1 MSRTW
6 ARAVTGA
13 CSALVVAAATLV
25 IGGAP
30 AASAADGCS
39 AEYTVASD
47 WGSGFVGNVTVTNT
61 SGTPATGWTVQWT
74 LPSGHT
80 ITNTWNAELS
90 VNGSTVTATNASWNG
105 SLPVGGSASFGFQG
119 TGSGAS
125 SLPTDIAC
133 FLDAPGGGTPGGP
146 NEPGGPDEPGGPGTP
161 GEPVRIM
168 PLGDSITGSP
178 GCWRALLWRDLTDAG
193 YTNIDFVGF
202 RAGDGCGFPYDHENE
217 GHGGM
222 LVTNLARSGQLS
234 TWLSATNPDIVL
246 MHFGTN
252 DVWSSLPTQ
261 TILDAYSTLVS
272 QMRANNPNMTILVAQ
287 IIPMDSARSC
297 ATCAQGVQALN
308 AAIPAWAASE
318 STAQSPVIVVDQWT
332 GFDTDADTYDGVH
345 PNASG
350 DAKIA
355 QNWLEALIPLLD

>member
-90 VNGSTVTATNASWNG
+90 VNGSTVTATNTSWNG

-178 GCWRALLWRDLTDAG
+178 GCWRALLWQRPATPVHQHRLRRHPAAR
-193 YTNIDFVGF
+193 
-202 RAGDGCGFPYDHENE
+202 RAAASPTTAKTRATAAI
-217 GHGGM
+217 
-222 LVTNLARSGQLS
+222 LVTNVADQNQLPG
-234 TWLSATNPDIVL
+234 WLSAT
-246 MHFGTN
+246 
-252 DVWSSLPTQ
+252 SPT
-261 TILDAYSTLVS
+261 
-272 QMRANNPNMTILVAQ
+272 
-287 IIPMDSARSC
+287 SC
-297 ATCAQGVQALN
+297 
-308 AAIPAWAASE
+308 
-318 STAQSPVIVVDQWT
+318 
-332 GFDTDADTYDGVH
+332 
-345 PNASG
+345 
-350 DAKIA
+350 
-355 QNWLEALIPLLD
+355 

>member
-161 GEPVRIM
+161 ANAVRIM

-178 GCWRALLWRDLTDAG
+178 GCWRALLWQDLTDAG
-193 YTNIDFVGF
+193 YTNIDFVGTLPPAGLRLPLRRRKRGPRRLAGHQRRQPEPAARLAVRHPPRH
-202 RAGDGCGFPYDHENE
+202 RAHALRHQRRLEQHRRPR
-217 GHGGM
+217 
-222 LVTNLARSGQLS
+222 RSS
-234 TWLSATNPDIVL
+234 T
-246 MHFGTN
+246 
-252 DVWSSLPTQ
+252 PTP
-261 TILDAYSTLVS
+261 
-272 QMRANNPNMTILVAQ
+272 RW
-287 IIPMDSARSC
+287 SARC
-297 ATCAQGVQALN
+297 GPT
-308 AAIPAWAASE
+308 
-318 STAQSPVIVVDQWT
+318 TRT
-332 GFDTDADTYDGVH
+332 
-345 PNASG
+345 
-350 DAKIA
+350 
-355 QNWLEALIPLLD
+355 